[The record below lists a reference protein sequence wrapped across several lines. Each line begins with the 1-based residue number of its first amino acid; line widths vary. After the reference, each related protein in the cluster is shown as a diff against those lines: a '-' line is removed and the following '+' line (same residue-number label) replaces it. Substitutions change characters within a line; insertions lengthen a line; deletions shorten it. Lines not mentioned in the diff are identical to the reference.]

1 MALPLE
7 GIRILAVSQFGAG
20 PFGTMLLADL
30 GAEVIK
36 IEDPGT
42 RGDVARHVPPYRIED
57 DSLYF
62 QSINRNKRSM
72 TLNLADEQ
80 GQDVFHRLV
89 KISHAVFNNLRGDVP
104 AKLGLTY
111 DTLGKHNPEIV
122 CCSLSAYGR
131 TGRHAKYPGYDYLMQ
146 AAAGYMS
153 ITGEPE
159 APPAK
164 CGISVID
171 FSTGL
176 SAMVGMLAAIMASQ
190 KTGVGCDVDANLMD
204 TALSM
209 LNYHAIWYLNR
220 GLEPTRAANSA
231 HAILVPCQNFRTRDG
246 YLAVFIAKDKFWV
259 RLCEGMERPDLASD
273 PRYRT
278 IEERFH
284 NKETLLPVLEEIFA
298 ARTNAEWM
306 KRLGGKVPCEP
317 ARSIAE
323 ALDEAATE
331 SQGMIWEV
339 PHPVFGPMREV
350 GCPVRIS
357 GATPPRRACS
367 QLGGDTDEVL
377 GNYLGCTKQ
386 EIADLRSSGV
396 I

>member
-7 GIRILAVSQFGAG
+7 GLRILAVSQFGAG

-42 RGDVARHVPPYRIED
+42 KGDVSRHVPPHRIEN

-62 QSINRNKRSM
+62 QSINRNKRSV
-72 TLNLADEQ
+72 TLNLGDQ
-80 GQDVFHRLV
+80 RGQAIFHRMV

-111 DTLGKHNPEIV
+111 ETLREHNPGIV
-122 CCSLSAYGR
+122 CCSLSAYDR
-131 TGRHAKYPGYDYLMQ
+131 TGPQAAYPGYDYLMQ

-153 ITGEPE
+153 ITGEPD

-171 FSTGL
+171 FSAGL
-176 SAMVGMLAAIMASQ
+176 SAMVGLLAAILASR

-204 TALSM
+204 TAVAM

-220 GLEPTRAANSA
+220 GIEPVRAPNSA
-231 HAILVPCQNFRTRDG
+231 HAVLVPCQNFRTRDG
-246 YLAVFIAKDKFWV
+246 YMAVFIAKDKFWV
-259 RLCEGMERPDLASD
+259 ELCKGMDRPDLASD

-278 IEERFH
+278 IEDRFN
-284 NKETLLPVLEEIFA
+284 NKAALLPVLEEIFA
-298 ARTNAEWM
+298 SRTNAEWTQ
-306 KRLGGKVPCEP
+306 RLAGKVPCAP

-323 ALDEAATE
+323 ALEDPTLT

-339 PHPVFGPMREV
+339 PHPAFGTVREV

-357 GATPPRRACS
+357 GTTPPRRPCS
-367 QLGGDTDEVL
+367 SLGGDTDDVL
-377 GNYLGCTKQ
+377 GNYLGCTEQ
-386 EIADLRSSGV
+386 EIAELRSAGA

>member
-1 MALPLE
+1 MPLE
-7 GIRILAVSQFGAG
+7 GLRILAVSQFGAG

-42 RGDVARHVPPYRIED
+42 KGDVSRHVPPYRIEN

-62 QSINRNKRSM
+62 QSINRNKRSV
-72 TLNLADEQ
+72 TLNLGDKR
-80 GQDVFHRLV
+80 GQAIFHRLV
-89 KISHAVFNNLRGDVP
+89 EISHAVFNNLRGDVP

-111 DTLGKHNPEIV
+111 ETLRRHNPGIV
-122 CCSLSAYGR
+122 CCSLSAYDR
-131 TGRHAKYPGYDYLMQ
+131 TGPQAAYPGYDYLMQ

-153 ITGEPE
+153 ITGEPD

-171 FSTGL
+171 FSAGL
-176 SAMVGMLAAIMASQ
+176 SAMVGMLAAIMASR

-204 TALSM
+204 TAISM
-209 LNYHAIWYLNR
+209 LNYHAIWYLNK
-220 GLEPTRAANSA
+220 GLEPARAANSA
-231 HAILVPCQNFRTRDG
+231 HAVLVPCQNFRTRDG

-259 RLCEGMERPDLASD
+259 ELCKGMDRTDLASD

-278 IEERFH
+278 IEDRFN
-284 NKETLLPVLEEIFA
+284 NKAGLLPVLEEIFA
-298 ARTNAEWM
+298 GRTNAEWM
-306 KRLGGKVPCEP
+306 ERLAGKVPCAP

-323 ALDEAATE
+323 ALEDPVLA

-339 PHPVFGPMREV
+339 PHPEFGTVREV

-357 GATPPRRACS
+357 GETPPRRSCS
-367 QLGGDTDEVL
+367 PLGGDTEEVL
-377 GNYLGCTKQ
+377 GNYLACTKG
-386 EIADLRSSGV
+386 EIEELRSAGV